1 MISITARLTLWY
13 LIIFGAIITGRA
25 LWQYYSFASNEHAVI
40 DTDLRNYSVF
50 LLSNVGPAELPLS
63 QQFDSLQAVMGS
75 ASPRFRG
82 FRFMLIDRDSVVY
95 ERALENAV
103 NQMMDSLGTTFRSL
117 PHAQISTVSV
127 RGVDY
132 RVLVSLLPG
141 GGSDRREVL
150 ITVPLEKLNNRLEYF
165 RNIIISTIPVT
176 LLIAGIGG
184 LFIAR
189 RALAPVAEIA
199 ETAAAISSSN
209 LHQRVAVGD
218 SKDELAHLA
227 ITFNQMI
234 DRLERARIT
243 QDRFIADASHDLRT
257 PLTIIQAEVELLLT
271 RDDHA
276 PEVRGAL
283 LKMASEADRLGHLA
297 SDLLFLARADAHQL
311 AATSETIRLDELL
324 VECVAKLRTL
334 AARKNIALRIVVEE
348 PAEISCDPSTLQRAL
363 INVIENAIKY
373 SPDDGMVSVRL
384 DREEQGSLRI
394 VITDNGQGIP
404 EEDIA
409 KVFSRFYRS
418 DLARST
424 PGSGLGLSI
433 VKSVIDAHGGTIALD
448 SVEGAGTTVTITLPG

>member
-199 ETAAAISSSN
+199 N
-209 LHQRVAVGD
+209 H
-218 SKDELAHLA
+218 ELC
-227 ITFNQMI
+227 
-234 DRLERARIT
+234 LEI
-243 QDRFIADASHDLRT
+243 
-257 PLTIIQAEVELLLT
+257 
-271 RDDHA
+271 
-276 PEVRGAL
+276 
-283 LKMASEADRLGHLA
+283 
-297 SDLLFLARADAHQL
+297 
-311 AATSETIRLDELL
+311 
-324 VECVAKLRTL
+324 
-334 AARKNIALRIVVEE
+334 
-348 PAEISCDPSTLQRAL
+348 
-363 INVIENAIKY
+363 
-373 SPDDGMVSVRL
+373 
-384 DREEQGSLRI
+384 
-394 VITDNGQGIP
+394 
-404 EEDIA
+404 
-409 KVFSRFYRS
+409 
-418 DLARST
+418 
-424 PGSGLGLSI
+424 
-433 VKSVIDAHGGTIALD
+433 
-448 SVEGAGTTVTITLPG
+448 EGAGVAAPQAIEHKNGVTGREQLLDDDTPDVSGSAGDQDAHW